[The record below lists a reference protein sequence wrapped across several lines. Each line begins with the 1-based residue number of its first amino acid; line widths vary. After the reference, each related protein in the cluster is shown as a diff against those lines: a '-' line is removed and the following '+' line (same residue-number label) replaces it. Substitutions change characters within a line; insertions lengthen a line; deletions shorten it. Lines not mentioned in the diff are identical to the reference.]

1 MVVVVVVCP
10 ICADACAGAPN
21 VNDDVVL
28 IGACVPKERA
38 VVLAGVPNE
47 SGTVD
52 VAVLPKPMLAVVAG
66 ATTELSF
73 KIHNF

>member
-1 MVVVVVVCP
+1 MVVCP
-10 ICADACAGAPN
+10 ICADACADAPK

-47 SGTVD
+47 RGPVD
-52 VAVLPKPMLAVVAG
+52 VAVLPKVKFAVVAG
-66 ATTELSF
+66 TTTEWSF